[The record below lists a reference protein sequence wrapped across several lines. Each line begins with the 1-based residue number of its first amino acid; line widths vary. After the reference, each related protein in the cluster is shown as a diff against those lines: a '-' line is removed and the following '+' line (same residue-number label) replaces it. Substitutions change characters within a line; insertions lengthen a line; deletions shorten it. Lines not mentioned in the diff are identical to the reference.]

1 MNQTQ
6 PQFFVYSASAG
17 SGKTFTITKE
27 YLKLCLGAKDPR
39 KFREI
44 LAITFTNKAAAEMKN
59 RILETLERISL
70 QNHDGT
76 SLETEKLLLKELS
89 IEKDIL
95 VFRASATLSSILHN
109 YSDFSISTIDHFTHR
124 LVRTF
129 ATDLKLSPAFDVEID
144 ERRIQSEATD
154 LLISKAGT
162 EKDLTKV
169 LNAFLSERLE
179 SEKSWN
185 LETSILDVSSH
196 INKERSRDFV
206 TQLKSLNL
214 QQFVAA
220 KKKIDERFEVIKK
233 RLTDL
238 GASGVK
244 LLRENGIEKTHL
256 AGGGKIE
263 VYFTNVS
270 EWIEDK
276 IIPTPALQK
285 QIDEEKWASVNGKKA
300 GVEGAILSIAP
311 QLSNIFKTLLAELEE
326 HAAFLF
332 LAKEVSREFYSMAVI
347 EQVATCIDEIKEEEN
362 IIPLS
367 EFNHLIS
374 KEIRDQPSPYLYER
388 LGERYKSFFIDEFQD
403 TSIMQ
408 WQNLLPLINNAL
420 SEGGYC
426 MLVGDAKQSIYRWRG
441 GEAEQFIGLYE
452 NIDLLSKNYKGELQ
466 QPTAPVQAMSLKE
479 NWRSRKNIV
488 NFNNSL
494 YEAASKSLDNLA
506 YKEIYENASQN
517 PMGKDGGFVQLEII
531 EKGSKEDTVP
541 IYLDRTILEIRKAL
555 NAGYNYRDICVL
567 VKKNEYASLLL
578 AKFSENKIPAYA
590 SGALMVNKSKEV
602 AWVVSVL
609 NWHLN
614 VKDKQKRLEFLKQTL
629 LNKLIAIDEIDHH
642 EFLKTTLALDVKAF
656 AEYLDKKIPYINKI
670 LKSDYFL
677 FDVCEH
683 LFYESKIWRET
694 NTFISSFLDEVHNFS
709 INKEPLLSSF
719 LEFWENFSDGV
730 TVDPPENM
738 NQVAVMTI
746 HKSKGLEFPV
756 VIVPFADWSLGKS
769 NYDRA
774 WIETEGLEIPVAL
787 IAGSKT
793 AAEKIGGAYAEKATE
808 MDQQSQFDSLNAL
821 YVATTRP
828 KEVLILM
835 TKIPREKEGNVFHVF
850 SSYLEESG
858 FGGTPGIYPF
868 GEYPAKEGEENTVKL
883 KLAKP
888 IVKPWEERVAVS
900 SSYPIGWPFKEKDPT
915 AWGNKVHY
923 LMAEINT
930 INDVEPVVN
939 RASRNGTISADE
951 SGYLIEKLKA
961 TLQKPELANY
971 FTNEVT
977 VYNERDII
985 NPNGKIK
992 RPDRIVDLN
1001 GTWAVID
1008 YKTGEEKP
1016 EHKKQVETY
1025 VDLLNV
1031 DNAHKVLVYIN
1042 TEIKVVEW

>member
-27 YLKLCLGAKDPR
+27 YLKLCLSSKDPR

-59 RILETLERISL
+59 RILDTLERISL
-70 QNHDGT
+70 QDHDGT
-76 SLETEKLLLKELS
+76 SLETEKLLLKELAL
-89 IEKDIL
+89 EKDIL
-95 VFRASATLSSILHN
+95 IVRAKATLSSVLHN

-185 LETSILDVSSH
+185 LETSILDVSAH

-214 QQFVAA
+214 QQFIAA
-220 KKKIDERFEVIKK
+220 KKKIDTRLEEIKT
-233 RLTDL
+233 RLVDLATD
-238 GASGVK
+238 GSE
-244 LLRENGIEKTHL
+244 LLEKNGIEPHHIATTSKVS
-256 AGGGKIE
+256 K
-263 VYFTNVS
+263 YFEYVS
-270 EWIEDK
+270 GWVEKSLFPSDK
-276 IIPTPALQK
+276 LK
-285 QIDEEKWASVNGKKA
+285 QTIKSENWVSPKGKKE
-300 GVEGAILSIAP
+300 GVENTMLSIFP
-311 QLSNIFKTLLAELEE
+311 QIRDCFEDILGELEQNGS
-326 HAAFLF
+326 FIF

-347 EQVATCIDEIKEEEN
+347 EQVAACIDEIKEEEN

-452 NIDLLSKNYKGELQ
+452 NIDLLSSNYKGKLQ
-466 QPTAPVQAMSLKE
+466 VPAAEVQPMSLKE
-479 NWRSRKNIV
+479 NWRSAKNIV
-488 NFNNSL
+488 NFNNDL
-494 YEAASKSLDNLA
+494 YNEASKSLENPA
-506 YKEIYENASQN
+506 YKEIYEKAHQN
-517 PMGKDGGFVQLEII
+517 PMGKDGGFVQLEIF
-531 EKGSKEDTVP
+531 EKRSTEESAP
-541 IYLDRTILEIRKAL
+541 FYLDRTIEEINKAL

-567 VKKNEYASLLL
+567 VKKNDYASWLL
-578 AKFSENKIPAYA
+578 AKFSESQIPAYA

-614 VKDKQKRLEFLKQTL
+614 VKDNLKRLEFLKQTL
-629 LNKLIAIDEIDHH
+629 LNKLLPIAEKDHH
-642 EFLKTTLALDVKAF
+642 EFLKTALAYDVQAFSEFLDAKF
-656 AEYLDKKIPYINKI
+656 PYINKI
-670 LKSDYFL
+670 LKGDYFL

-683 LFYESKIWRET
+683 LFYESGIWSQT

-709 INKEPLLSSF
+709 TNKEPLLSSF
-719 LEFWENFSDGV
+719 LEYWENFSDNI

-756 VIVPFADWSLGKS
+756 VIVPFADWSLKKS
-769 NYDRA
+769 SYDRA
-774 WIETEGLEIPVAL
+774 WIETQDLEIPVAL

-793 AAEKIGGAYAEKATE
+793 AADNIGGAYAEKANE
-808 MDQQSQFDSLNAL
+808 MNQQSQFDSLNAL

-835 TKIPREKEGNVFHVF
+835 TRLPREKEGNVFHVF
-850 SSYLEESG
+850 KDYLGEKG
-858 FGGTPGIYPF
+858 FGDTPGIYPF
-868 GEYPAKEGEENTVKL
+868 GAYPEKEQVESVIILEH
-883 KLAKP
+883 AKP
-888 IVKPWEERVAVS
+888 LVKPWGERVAVS
-900 SSYPIGWPFKEKDPT
+900 SSSPIGWPFKDKDPT

-923 LMAEINT
+923 LLAEIDSLA
-930 INDVEPVVN
+930 DVSEVIN
-939 RASRNGTISADE
+939 RASRNGTIDKE
-951 SGYLIEKLKA
+951 EGVYLAEKLKA
-961 TLQKPELANY
+961 TLESPDISNY
-971 FTNEVT
+971 FSEDVT

-985 NPNGKIK
+985 HPNGKIK
-992 RPDRIVDLN
+992 RPDRIVQQGN
-1001 GTWAVID
+1001 NWAIID
-1008 YKTGEEKP
+1008 YKTGASLPK
-1016 EHKKQVETY
+1016 HKAQLDEY
-1025 VDLLNV
+1025 ADLLGKENV
-1031 DNAHKVLVYIN
+1031 KKHLVYIN
-1042 TEIKVVEW
+1042 EEIEVVSW

>member
-6 PQFFVYSASAG
+6 PQLFVYSASAG
-17 SGKTFTITKE
+17 SGKTFTIVKE
-27 YLKLCLGAKDPR
+27 YLKLCLSSKDSR

-44 LAITFTNKAAAEMKN
+44 LAITFTNKSAAEMKN

-70 QNHDGT
+70 QEHDGT
-76 SLETEKLLLKELS
+76 SQETEKLLLEELAL
-89 IEKDIL
+89 EKDIL
-95 VFRASATLSSILHN
+95 IARAKTVLSSVLHN

-185 LETSILDVSSH
+185 LEKSILDVSSH

-214 QQFVAA
+214 QQFIAA
-220 KKKIDERFEVIKK
+220 KKKIDTRLEDIKT
-233 RLTDL
+233 RLVDL
-238 GASGVK
+238 ANTGID
-244 LLRENGIEKTHL
+244 LLTKNGIEPHHIATSSKVS
-256 AGGGKIE
+256 K
-263 VYFTNVS
+263 YFEYVASWTEKSLFPSAKLQENIDS
-270 EWIEDK
+270 EN
-276 IIPTPALQK
+276 
-285 QIDEEKWASVNGKKA
+285 WASPKGKKE
-300 GVEGAILSIAP
+300 GVENTMLSIFP
-311 QLSNIFKTLLAELEE
+311 QIRDIFQTIQGELEQNG
-326 HAAFLF
+326 AFIF

-347 EQVATCIDEIKEEEN
+347 EQVAACIDEIKEEEN

-367 EFNHLIS
+367 EFNQLIS

-452 NIDLLSKNYKGELQ
+452 NIDLLSTNYKGELQ
-466 QPTAPVQAMSLKE
+466 VPAVEIQPMSLKE

-494 YEAASKSLDNLA
+494 YSVASKSLDNPA
-506 YKEIYENASQN
+506 YKEIYEKAFQN
-517 PMGKDGGFVQLEII
+517 PMGKDGGFVQLEILEKQSTEESASFYLEKTI
-531 EKGSKEDTVP
+531 E
-541 IYLDRTILEIRKAL
+541 EIKRAL
-555 NAGYNYRDICVL
+555 HAGYAYRDICVL
-567 VKKNEYASLLL
+567 VKKNAYASWLLD
-578 AKFSENKIPAYA
+578 KFSECQIPAYA
-590 SGALMVNKSKEV
+590 SGALIVNKSKEV
-602 AWVVSVL
+602 AWVISVL
-609 NWHLN
+609 GWHLN
-614 VKDKQKRLEFLKQTL
+614 VKDNLKRLEFLKQTL
-629 LNKLIAIDEIDHH
+629 LNKLLPISETDHH
-642 EFLKTTLALDVKAF
+642 EFLKTTLAYDVQEFSKFLDVKF
-656 AEYLDKKIPYINKI
+656 PYINRI
-670 LKSDYFL
+670 LRSDYFL

-683 LFYESKIWRET
+683 LLYESGIWSET

-709 INKEPLLSSF
+709 TNKEPLLSSF
-719 LEFWENFSDGV
+719 LEFWENFSDNI

-756 VIVPFADWSLGKS
+756 VIVPFADWSLKKS

-774 WIETEGLEIPVAL
+774 WIETENLEIPVAL
-787 IAGSKT
+787 ISGSKS
-793 AAEKIGGAYAEKATE
+793 AAENIGGAYAEKTNE
-808 MDQQSQFDSLNAL
+808 MNQQSQFDSLNAL

-835 TKIPREKEGNVFHVF
+835 TRLPREKEGNVFHVF
-850 SSYLEESG
+850 NAYLEENG
-858 FGGTPGIYPF
+858 LGTTPGVYPL
-868 GEYPAKEGEENTVKL
+868 GEYPEKTQLESSVQPKL
-883 KLAKP
+883 KKP
-888 IVKPWEERVAVS
+888 IVKPWGERVAVS
-900 SSYPIGWPFKEKDPT
+900 SSSPIGWPFKDKDPT
-915 AWGNKVHY
+915 TWGNKVHY
-923 LMAEINT
+923 LLSEIDALKDVAE
-930 INDVEPVVN
+930 VVN
-939 RASRNGTISADE
+939 RASRNGTIDKVE
-951 SGYLIEKLKA
+951 QTYLAEKLIA
-961 TLQKPELANY
+961 TLENPEISNY
-971 FTNEVT
+971 FSENIT

-992 RPDRIVDLN
+992 RPDRIVQKGDE
-1001 GTWAVID
+1001 WAILD
-1008 YKTGEEKP
+1008 YKTGAPLPK
-1016 EHKKQVETY
+1016 HKAQLDEY
-1025 VDLLNV
+1025 ADLLGKENV
-1031 DNAHKVLVYIN
+1031 KKHLVYIN
-1042 TEIKVVEW
+1042 EEIEVVSW

>member
-27 YLKLCLGAKDPR
+27 YLKLCLGSKDPR
-39 KFREI
+39 KFKEI

-59 RILETLERISL
+59 RILDTLECISL
-70 QNHDGT
+70 QNHDNT

-89 IEKDIL
+89 LEKEIL
-95 VFRASATLSSILHN
+95 VFRAAATLSSILHN
-109 YSDFSISTIDHFTHR
+109 YSDFSVSTIDHFTHR

-169 LNAFLSERLE
+169 LNAFLFERLE

-185 LETSILDVSSH
+185 LEASILDVSAH

-220 KKKIDERFEVIKK
+220 KKKIDTRFEEIKT
-233 RLTDL
+233 RLVDL
-238 GASGVK
+238 ASAGKK
-244 LLRENGIEKTHL
+244 LIQDNSIDDGHL
-256 AGGGKIE
+256 AGRSKIST
-263 VYFTNVS
+263 YFKYVS
-270 EWIEDK
+270 DWKEDK
-276 IIPTPALQK
+276 LFPTPTLQG
-285 QIDEEKWASVNGKKA
+285 QVEEEKWVSPKAKK
-300 GVEGAILSIAP
+300 EGAETTILTIAP
-311 QLSNIFKTLLAELEE
+311 QLGEIFRNILSELEE
-326 HAAFLF
+326 SGSFIY

-347 EQVATCIDEIKEEEN
+347 EQVAMCIDEIKEEEN

-374 KEIRDQPSPYLYER
+374 KEIRDQPSPYIYER

-452 NIDLLSKNYKGELQ
+452 NIDLLSTNYKGELQ
-466 QPTAPVQAMSLKE
+466 VPVAKVQPMSLKE
-479 NWRSRKNIV
+479 NWRSRKSIV
-488 NFNNSL
+488 NFNNDL
-494 YEAASKSLDNLA
+494 YRAASKSLDNPA

-517 PMGKDGGFVQLEII
+517 PMGKDGGFVQLEIF
-531 EKGSKEDTVP
+531 EKLSKEDSAP
-541 IYLDRTILEIRKAL
+541 YYLDRTIEEIQKAL
-555 NAGYNYRDICVL
+555 SAGFNYRDICVL
-567 VKKNEYASLLL
+567 VKKNEYASWLLT
-578 AKFSENKIPAYA
+578 KFSECQIPAYA

-614 VKDKQKRLEFLKQTL
+614 VKDNLKRLEFLKQTL
-629 LNKLIAIDEIDHH
+629 INKLLPISENDHH
-642 EFLKTTLALDVKAF
+642 EFLKTALVYDIQAF
-656 AEYLDKKIPYINKI
+656 SEFLDEKFPYINKI
-670 LKSDYFL
+670 LRSDYFL

-683 LFYESKIWRET
+683 LFYESGIWAET

-709 INKEPLLSSF
+709 TNKEPLLSSF
-719 LEFWENFSDGV
+719 LEYWENFSDNI

-738 NQVAVMTI
+738 NQVAVMSI

-769 NYDRA
+769 TYDRA
-774 WIETEGLEIPVAL
+774 WIETDDLEIPVAL
-787 IAGSKT
+787 ITGSKS
-793 AAEKIGGAYAEKATE
+793 AAEKIGGAYAEKASE
-808 MDQQSQFDSLNAL
+808 MNQQSQFDSLNAL

-835 TKIPREKEGNVFHVF
+835 TRLPREKEGNAFHVF
-850 SSYLEESG
+850 NDYLEEKG
-858 FGGTPGIYPF
+858 FSGTPGIYPF
-868 GEYPAKEGEENTVKL
+868 GKYPEKTQGESYTKTQ
-883 KLAKP
+883 LAAP
-888 IVKPWEERVAVS
+888 IVKPWGERVAVS
-900 SSYPIGWPFKEKDPT
+900 SSSPIGWPFKDKDPT

-923 LMAEINT
+923 LLAEIDSAE
-930 INDVEPVVN
+930 DVSEVVN
-939 RASRNGTISADE
+939 RASRNGTIDKDE
-951 SGYLIEKLKA
+951 SVYLTEKLKA
-961 TLQKPELANY
+961 TLESPEISSY
-971 FTNEVT
+971 FLKDVI
-977 VYNERDII
+977 VYSERDII

-992 RPDRIVDLN
+992 RPDRIVQKGDE
-1001 GTWAVID
+1001 WVILD
-1008 YKTGEEKP
+1008 YKTGASLPK
-1016 EHKKQVETY
+1016 HKAQLDEY
-1025 VDLLNV
+1025 ADLLGKKNV
-1031 DNAHKVLVYIN
+1031 KKHLVYIN
-1042 TEIKVVEW
+1042 EEIEVVSW